1 MTGRQG
7 HVSLNFGLMSTHP
20 PTECG
25 LATFNSALA
34 GHLATAGGQV
44 GIVQVNGDGH
54 PATLDP
60 RVVHR
65 WPTRQDRGWEGALTA
80 LNSFDVTI
88 IQHEYGIYP
97 GDDGEDILEV
107 VSRLATPSIVVLHT
121 VLAAPT
127 ARQKFILE
135 HIVNMA
141 DTIVTMTDTARLRL
155 LVGYAVDGGKV
166 VVIPHGANDHSRAT
180 AQDRGERPRLLTWGL
195 LGPGKGLEWALR
207 ALARLRSLQPAPMY
221 TIAGRTHPK
230 ILQNHGDEYRE
241 SLHHLV
247 DLLGISS
254 SVEFDPHYRDNA
266 SLSRLIKSADVV
278 VLPYD
283 STEQVTS
290 GVLIEAVAAKVPVV
304 ATAFPH
310 AVELLT
316 NGPGLVV
323 PHRDPAALATAIGRV
338 LTEAGLSAHLVGKSH
353 DQATTLLWPAVA
365 ERYAALAARLL
376 DGRVPVA
383 ARL

>member
-1 MTGRQG
+1 
-7 HVSLNFGLMSTHP
+7 MSTHP
-20 PTECG
+20 PTKCG

-34 GHLATAGGQV
+34 GHLATAGGKV

-135 HIVNMA
+135 QIVNMA

-166 VVIPHGANDHSRAT
+166 VVIPHGAT
-180 AQDRGERPRLLTWGL
+180 AWTNEPFAAIPRRVPVQDFLELLGVLLRELPRLLVDRCDHRHAHGERHDVL
-195 LGPGKGLEWALR
+195 RGLEAH
-207 ALARLRSLQPAPMY
+207 QTP
-221 TIAGRTHPK
+221 
-230 ILQNHGDEYRE
+230 
-241 SLHHLV
+241 
-247 DLLGISS
+247 
-254 SVEFDPHYRDNA
+254 
-266 SLSRLIKSADVV
+266 LI
-278 VLPYD
+278 
-283 STEQVTS
+283 TS
-290 GVLIEAVAAKVPVV
+290 
-304 ATAFPH
+304 
-310 AVELLT
+310 
-316 NGPGLVV
+316 
-323 PHRDPAALATAIGRV
+323 
-338 LTEAGLSAHLVGKSH
+338 
-353 DQATTLLWPAVA
+353 
-365 ERYAALAARLL
+365 
-376 DGRVPVA
+376 
-383 ARL
+383 